1 MFHETARI
9 QPGIRRLWKS
19 DQPQLIDHFQRL
31 DDETRR
37 LRFGGMVSDGFVS
50 EYAEQVLSTDA
61 VIFGSFPDDELR
73 GVAELRGLINSWPR
87 NAEVALLVEP
97 AWQDVGIGEAL
108 LSRLIAAAQNR
119 GVKTLHMLC
128 LRENMSMRSLAKKHS
143 AHLEIDVG
151 NVEATLAPSWPTPM
165 SVFEEMFGDT
175 RSYLDTLF
183 HQPK

>member
-1 MFHETARI
+1 MHDETARI
-9 QPGIRRLWKS
+9 QPAIRRLWKS
-19 DQPQLIDHFQRL
+19 DQPELINHFQRL

-37 LRFGGMVSDGFVS
+37 LRFGGMVSEGFVR
-50 EYAEQVLSTDA
+50 EYAQKALSADA

-73 GVAELRGLINSWPR
+73 GVAELRGLMNSWPR

-119 GVKTLHMLC
+119 GIKTLHMMW
-128 LRENMSMRSLAKKHS
+128 LRENMSMQSLAKKHS
-143 AHLEIDVG
+143 AHLEIDVS

-175 RSYLDTLF
+175 RGYLDTLF
-183 HQPK
+183 HHHK